1 MPPVILIF
9 DPGGV
14 TPSDDHDC
22 EEVVALGDQL
32 GEVELGRKSRI
43 FSHSD
48 EFSIAPHSGEALCPA
63 EVHDDIARSPVAR
76 NGEGCSVEACRIVF
90 RNIGRFLTRPGHY
103 DVGVVGEV
111 GTSDETSFG
120 EPRWYVRLAGESKEI
135 VTIWLTLGQRT
146 LRYETYV
153 MPAPEDNAAE
163 LADQLL
169 RRNDRLVGA
178 HFSIGH
184 EDAIYLRGAIPV
196 SAVTTDELD
205 RVVGTLYQT
214 VEHAFP
220 ALIRLG
226 FARRFAD

>member
-1 MPPVILIF
+1 MSELQS
-9 DPGGV
+9 
-14 TPSDDHDC
+14 PSD
-22 EEVVALGDQL
+22 VADLVTLIDNWLNEFAGA
-32 GEVELGRKSRI
+32 GEHVLAIDR
-43 FSHSD
+43 
-48 EFSIAPHSGEALCPA
+48 
-63 EVHDDIARSPVAR
+63 
-76 NGEGCSVEACRIVF
+76 
-90 RNIGRFLTRPGHY
+90 
-103 DVGVVGEV
+103 

-178 HFSIGH
+178 HFSVGH
-184 EDAIYLRGAIPV
+184 EDAIYLRGAIPD

>member
-111 GTSDETSFG
+111 IEA
-120 EPRWYVRLAGESKEI
+120 LACPH
-135 VTIWLTLGQRT
+135 T
-146 LRYETYV
+146 RYGDGC
-153 MPAPEDNAAE
+153 P
-163 LADQLL
+163 
-169 RRNDRLVGA
+169 
-178 HFSIGH
+178 
-184 EDAIYLRGAIPV
+184 
-196 SAVTTDELD
+196 SAVICGWMLP
-205 RVVGTLYQT
+205 L
-214 VEHAFP
+214 
-220 ALIRLG
+220 
-226 FARRFAD
+226 ARSR

>member
-1 MPPVILIF
+1 MSELQS
-9 DPGGV
+9 
-14 TPSDDHDC
+14 PSD
-22 EEVVALGDQL
+22 VADLVTLIDNWL
-32 GEVELGRKSRI
+32 NEFAEAGEHVLAIDR
-43 FSHSD
+43 
-48 EFSIAPHSGEALCPA
+48 
-63 EVHDDIARSPVAR
+63 
-76 NGEGCSVEACRIVF
+76 
-90 RNIGRFLTRPGHY
+90 
-103 DVGVVGEV
+103 

-178 HFSIGH
+178 HFSVGH
-184 EDAIYLRGAIPV
+184 EDAIYLRGAIPD
-196 SAVTTDELD
+196 SAVTIDELD

-220 ALIRLG
+220 ALICLG